1 MAGHVQGIAWS
12 QQEALANLSGMDRA
26 SPFLSRL
33 DFVTAVANVAM
44 AHRDEMHRKGPKGVL
59 LSAVLSNA
67 VRPAQCGWYLN
78 NHYHRHKARKGSW
91 QT

>member
-59 LSAVLSNA
+59 LRVVHDRLSVNCASNLFQNA
-67 VRPAQCGWYLN
+67 P
-78 NHYHRHKARKGSW
+78 
-91 QT
+91 